1 MINPTPDT
9 AGKVSPR
16 QMLVVGIGASA
27 GGMEAL
33 TEFFEHVPAHTGL
46 AYLIML
52 HLSPDQNVQLADLLT
67 KVAKLPVKSI
77 AGTEKIVADHIYILP
92 AAKHFELEK
101 GRVTVGAN
109 APIED
114 RRAPVDL
121 FFRMLAES
129 YKERSIAVILSGTG
143 ANGSMGLKRIK
154 EYGGATF
161 VQNPREA
168 AFNEMPRNAI
178 ATELVDNILPVAQ
191 IPAQLLSYREGL
203 GTVAIA
209 VESEIRPPD
218 QQQALREVFTQLRMR
233 TGHDFSNYKRPTLMR
248 RIERRINVLNLPNL
262 PAYVAYMRE
271 QPDETQ
277 ALLKNL
283 LISVTNFFR
292 DNRAFQ
298 AIEQEVLPLLI
309 KGKNQEHTLRIWVA
323 GCATGE
329 EAYSLAMLCAEK
341 TFGVLDAPKIQIFAT
356 DIDEAALSIAREGKY
371 NINDTSDVTPE
382 RLRRFFTRDGNE
394 YRIRR
399 EIREMVLFARHNVL
413 KDPPFSQLDLVTCRN
428 MLIYL
433 NQTAQ
438 ERAME
443 TFHFALKP
451 GAYLWLGMSE
461 TVDGSSDLYVN
472 VSRENHL
479 YQSRQVSS
487 RSYPVPETIPQFIPE
502 KRSITQPAPEL
513 DVRSGNRMSF
523 GDLHQQLLE
532 QYAPPSIIVNEEYEI
547 LHLTERAGRFLH
559 IAGGEPSKNLLKL
572 IRPEL
577 RLELRTAFYQAVQ
590 QQTNVEARNLKIRM
604 DDQTETV
611 TIHVRPVLR
620 EGDPARG
627 FILVL
632 FQQMGDTNE
641 QESVLAA
648 VEPMAR
654 HLEEELVRVKAQLRT
669 SNEQHEVQA
678 EELKASN
685 EELQAINEELRSA
698 AEELETSKEE
708 LQSINEELTT
718 INQELKV
725 KVDEISLTSNN
736 LQNLIN
742 STNMAT
748 LFLDRG
754 LRVNLFTPATRE
766 IFNLITADFGRPLS
780 DITNRLDYAHLQQ
793 DAELV
798 LDKLQTVEREVK
810 STDGRVFMMR
820 ILPYRTA
827 EDRINGVVLTFVD
840 ITGPKAAEE
849 ALREADRRKDEF
861 LAMLA
866 HELRNPLAP
875 VRNTL
880 QIMKMTSGDD
890 ERVSTSV
897 AMMNRQ
903 VDHLVRLVDD
913 LLDVSRISRGKIELR
928 REQVELG
935 ALVTESV
942 EATSALYQ
950 SGNRHLTLT
959 LPENPLYLNGDA
971 TRLTQVVTN
980 LLTNGVRFTQV
991 NGRVWVTL
999 VQTGTEIL
1007 LTVKDDGIGLT
1018 SDQFEAIFELFAQVD
1033 SSPKRP
1039 DGGLG
1044 LGLTLV
1050 KQLVEMHG
1058 GRVEARSNGLG
1069 RGSEFLVYFP
1079 YLEVPVE
1086 FVPPSIERTL
1096 KPAARNILV
1105 VDDNRDAAD
1114 TLALVLRHQG
1124 HRANVSYAGQEAL
1137 GLLESQPTDI
1147 VLMDISMPQMDGFET
1162 ARQIRNRPDGSKI
1175 AIIALTG
1182 YGQSD
1187 DKKRT
1192 RQAGFDGHLVKPIDL
1207 GELNELLNQL
1217 FADKDQGK

>member
-1 MINPTPDT
+1 MMNPNPDIFD
-9 AGKVSPR
+9 KVSPH
-16 QMLVVGIGASA
+16 QMLVAGIGASA

-33 TEFFEHVPAHTGL
+33 TEFFEHVPAHSGL

-52 HLSPDQNVQLADLLT
+52 HLNPDQDFQLAEVLA
-67 KVAKLPVKSI
+67 KVAKLPVTNVSEPEEI
-77 AGTEKIVADHIYILP
+77 LPDQIYIIP
-92 AAKHFELEK
+92 ALKHLEIEK
-101 GRVTVGAN
+101 GRVSVATHV
-109 APIED
+109 PIED
-114 RRAPVDL
+114 RRAPVDV
-121 FFRMLAES
+121 FFRTLAES
-129 YKERSIAVILSGTG
+129 YQERSVAVILSGTG

-154 EYGGATF
+154 EYGGASF

-203 GTVAIA
+203 GTVAIT
-209 VESEIRPPD
+209 VEPDVRPPD

-271 QPDETQ
+271 HPDETQ

-292 DNRAFQ
+292 DSRAFL
-298 AIEQEVLPLLI
+298 AIEQEILPLLME
-309 KGKNQEHTLRIWVA
+309 GKNHEHTLRIWVA

-341 TFGVLDAPKIQIFAT
+341 TLGMIDAPKVQIFAT
-356 DIDEAALSIAREGKY
+356 DIDEAAISIAREGKY
-371 NINDTSDVTPE
+371 NINDAADVSPE
-382 RLRRFFTRDGNE
+382 RLRRFFTRDGDE

-472 VSRENHL
+472 VSRESHL
-479 YQSRQVSS
+479 YQSRQVAS
-487 RSYPVPETIPQFIPE
+487 RSYPVPDTIPQFIPE
-502 KRSITQPAPEL
+502 KRSPVPAPTETET
-513 DVRSGNRMSF
+513 RSAGRPSF
-523 GDLHQQLLE
+523 GDMHQQLLE
-532 QYAPPSIIVNEEYEI
+532 QYAPPSVIVNEEYDI
-547 LHLTERAGRFLH
+547 LHLSERAGRYLH

-590 QQTNVEARNLKIRM
+590 QQANVEVRNLKVRL
-604 DDQTETV
+604 DDHTETI

-620 EGDPARG
+620 EGDPAKG
-627 FILVL
+627 LILIL
-632 FQQMGDTNE
+632 FQHTGDATE
-641 QESVLAA
+641 VEHVLTS
-648 VEPMAR
+648 VEPMAQ
-654 HLEEELVRVKAQLRT
+654 HLEEELIRVKAQLRT

-725 KVDEISLTSNN
+725 KVEEISLTSNN

-748 LFLDRG
+748 LFLDRSF
-754 LRVNLFTPATRE
+754 RVNLFTPATRE
-766 IFNLITADFGRPLS
+766 IFNLIPADFGRPLS
-780 DITNRLDYAHLQQ
+780 DITNRLDYAHLQD

-798 LDKLQTVEREVK
+798 LEKLQTVEREVK

-820 ILPYRTA
+820 VVPYRTA

-880 QIMKMTSGDD
+880 QIMKTTSGDD
-890 ERVSTSV
+890 ERASV

-928 REQVELG
+928 REQLELS
-935 ALVTESV
+935 ALVAEAV
-942 EATSALYQ
+942 EATSLLYQ

-959 LPENPLYLNGDA
+959 LPDAPLYLNGDA
-971 TRLTQVVTN
+971 TRLNQVVTN
-980 LLTNGVRFTQV
+980 LLTNGARFTRE
-991 NGRVWVTL
+991 NGHVWVTL
-999 VQTGTEIL
+999 EQVGSEVVL
-1007 LTVKDDGIGLT
+1007 SVKDDGIGLT

-1033 SSPKRP
+1033 SPAKRA

-1050 KQLVEMHG
+1050 KRLVEMHG
-1058 GRVEARSNGLG
+1058 GRVEAKSNGLG
-1069 RGSEFLVYFP
+1069 QGSEFLVHFP
-1079 YLEVPVE
+1079 YMQVPVE
-1086 FVPPSIERTL
+1086 FTPPSIEKSS
-1096 KPAARNILV
+1096 KPAPREIIV

-1114 TLALVLRHQG
+1114 TLAMLLKYQG
-1124 HRANVSYAGQEAL
+1124 HHTKVSYGGKEV
-1137 GLLESQPTDI
+1137 LESLDREPADV
-1147 VLMDISMPQMDGFET
+1147 VLLDISMPHMDGFET
-1162 ARQIRNRPDGSKI
+1162 AKQIRSRPDGRKI
-1175 AIIALTG
+1175 VVIALTG

-1187 DKKRT
+1187 DRMRT
-1192 RQAGFDGHLVKPIDL
+1192 LKSGFDGHLVKPVDL
-1207 GELNELLNQL
+1207 ADLNDILNSI
-1217 FADKDQGK
+1217 FPEKNNMD

>member
-1 MINPTPDT
+1 M
-9 AGKVSPR
+9 
-16 QMLVVGIGASA
+16 
-27 GGMEAL
+27 

-46 AYLIML
+46 AYLVML
-52 HLSPDQNVQLADLLT
+52 HLSPDLDTQLADVLE
-67 KVAKLPVKSI
+67 KVVKLPVKNVS
-77 AGTEKIVADHIYILP
+77 GSEKIVADHIYILP
-92 AAKHFELEK
+92 AARHFHIEK
-101 GRVTVGAN
+101 GRVSIATDV
-109 APIED
+109 PVED
-114 RRAPVDL
+114 RRAPVDV

-143 ANGSMGLKRIK
+143 ANGSVGLKRIK

-203 GTVAIA
+203 GTVAIT
-209 VESEIRPPD
+209 VESETRPPD

-292 DNRAFQ
+292 DSRAFL
-298 AIEQEVLPLLI
+298 AIEQELLPLLM
-309 KGKNQEHTLRIWVA
+309 KGKDQEHTLRIWVV

-329 EAYSLAMLCAEK
+329 EAYSLAILCAEK
-341 TFGVLDAPKIQIFAT
+341 TYGILDAPKIQIFAT
-356 DIDEAALSIAREGKY
+356 DIDDAAITIAREGKY
-371 NINDTSDVTPE
+371 NINDAADVSPE
-382 RLRRFFTRDGNE
+382 RLRRFFTREGDE
-394 YRIRR
+394 YRVRR

-438 ERAME
+438 ERVME

-487 RSYPVPETIPQFIPE
+487 RSYPVPETIPQFVPE
-502 KRSITQPAPEL
+502 KRNTAQPSTEL
-513 DVRSGNRMSF
+513 EVRAGNRMSF
-523 GDLHQQLLE
+523 GDMHQQLLE
-532 QYAPPSIIVNEEYEI
+532 QYAPPSIVVNEEYDI
-547 LHLTERAGRFLH
+547 LHLTERAGRFLQVG
-559 IAGGEPSKNLLKL
+559 GGEPSKNLLKL

-590 QQTNVEARNLKIRM
+590 QQTNVEARNLKIRV
-604 DDQTETV
+604 DDHTETI

-632 FQQMGDTNE
+632 FQQMGDENDN
-641 QESVLAA
+641 ESVLTS

-654 HLEEELVRVKAQLRT
+654 HLEEELIRVKAQLRT

-725 KVDEISLTSNN
+725 KVEEISLTSNN

-748 LFLDRG
+748 LFLDRSF
-754 LRVNLFTPATRE
+754 RVNLFTPATRE
-766 IFNLITADFGRPLS
+766 IFNLIPADFGRPLS
-780 DITNRLDYAHLQQ
+780 DITNRLDYAHLQE

-798 LDKLQTVEREVK
+798 LEKLQTVEREVK

-820 ILPYRTA
+820 VLPYRTA

-890 ERVSTSV
+890 ERVSASV

-928 REQVELG
+928 REQVELC
-935 ALVTESV
+935 ALVSEAV

-959 LPENPLYLNGDA
+959 LPENALYLNGDS

-980 LLTNGVRFTQV
+980 LLTNGVRFTQE
-991 NGRVWVTL
+991 NGHVWVKL
-999 VQTGTEIL
+999 AQIGSEIVL
-1007 LTVKDDGIGLT
+1007 SVKDDGIGLT
-1018 SDQFEAIFELFAQVD
+1018 SDQFEAIFELFAQVN
-1033 SSPKRP
+1033 SSQKRA

-1058 GRVEARSNGLG
+1058 GRVEARSSGLG
-1069 RGSEFLVYFP
+1069 QGSEFLVCFP

-1086 FVPPSIERTL
+1086 FAPPPIEKTL
-1096 KPAARNILV
+1096 KSAPRHILV

-1114 TLALVLRHQG
+1114 TLGMILRHQG
-1124 HRANVSYAGQEAL
+1124 HNATVSYDGQDAL
-1137 GLLESQPTDI
+1137 DKLEQQSADVVLL
-1147 VLMDISMPQMDGFET
+1147 DISMPQMDGFET
-1162 ARQIRNRPDGSKI
+1162 AKHIRSRPDGSKI
-1175 AIIALTG
+1175 AVIALTG

-1192 RQAGFDGHLVKPIDL
+1192 RQSGFDGHLVKPVDL
-1207 GELNELLNQL
+1207 AELNELLNQIL
-1217 FADKDQGK
+1217 ADKDNNG

>member
-1 MINPTPDT
+1 MINLTPDT
-9 AGKVSPR
+9 LGKVSSH
-16 QMLVVGIGASA
+16 QMLVAGIGASA

-52 HLSPDQNVQLADLLT
+52 HLNPDQDLQLADVLS
-67 KVAKLPVKSI
+67 KVAKLPVNVV
-77 AGTEKIVADHIYILP
+77 TEPQEIFPDHIYILP
-92 AAKHFELEK
+92 AARHVEIEK
-101 GRVTVGAN
+101 GRVSILPHV
-109 APIED
+109 PIED
-114 RRAPVDL
+114 RRAPVDV
-121 FFRMLAES
+121 FFRTLAES
-129 YKERSIAVILSGTG
+129 YKERSVAVILSGTG

-168 AFNEMPRNAI
+168 AFNEMPRSAI
-178 ATELVDNILPVAQ
+178 ATELVDNILPVAL
-191 IPAQLLSYREGL
+191 IPAHLLSYREGI
-203 GTVAIA
+203 GTVAIT
-209 VESEIRPPD
+209 VESEVRPPD

-271 QPDETQ
+271 HPDETQ

-292 DNRAFQ
+292 DSRAFL
-298 AIEQEVLPLLI
+298 AIEQEILPLLM
-309 KGKNQEHTLRIWVA
+309 KGKDQDDTLRIWVA

-341 TFGVLDAPKIQIFAT
+341 TLGSIDAPKIQIFAT
-356 DIDEAALSIAREGKY
+356 DIDEAAISVAREGKY
-371 NINDTSDVTPE
+371 NINDAADVSPE
-382 RLRRFFTRDGNE
+382 RLRRFFTRDGDE
-394 YRIRR
+394 YRVRR

-451 GAYLWLGMSE
+451 GAYLLLGMSE
-461 TVDGSSDLYVN
+461 TVDGSSDLYVSI
-472 VSRENHL
+472 SRENHL

-502 KRSITQPAPEL
+502 KRSIAQPVHEL
-513 DVRSGNRMSF
+513 EVRSGSRMSY

-577 RLELRTAFYQAVQ
+577 RLELRTAFYQAIQ
-590 QQTNVEARNLKIRM
+590 QQTNVEARNLKIRI
-604 DDQTETV
+604 DENLETITV
-611 TIHVRPVLR
+611 HVRPVLR
-620 EGDPARG
+620 EGDPAKG

-632 FQQMGDTNE
+632 FQQTDDAGDS
-641 QESVLAA
+641 ESVLAS

-654 HLEEELVRVKAQLRT
+654 HLEEELIRVKAQLRT

-748 LFLDRG
+748 LFLDRSF
-754 LRVNLFTPATRE
+754 RVNLFTPATRE
-766 IFNLITADFGRPLS
+766 IFNLISADFGRPLS
-780 DITNRLDYAHLQQ
+780 DITNRLDYAHLQE

-798 LDKLQTVEREVK
+798 LEKLQTVEREVR

-880 QIMKMTSGDD
+880 QIMKMTSGHD
-890 ERVSTSV
+890 ERVNASV
-897 AMMNRQ
+897 DMMNRQ

-928 REQVELG
+928 REQVELT
-935 ALVTESV
+935 ALLA
-942 EATSALYQ
+942 EAVQATGPLYQ

-959 LPENPLYLNGDA
+959 LPDPPLYLNGDA

-980 LLTNGVRFTQV
+980 LLINGVRFTQV
-991 NGRVWVTL
+991 NGNVWVTL
-999 VQTGTEIL
+999 EQTGGEIVL
-1007 LTVKDDGIGLT
+1007 SVKDDGIGLT
-1018 SDQFEAIFELFAQVD
+1018 SDQFEAIFELFAQVN
-1033 SSPKRP
+1033 SSPKRA

-1058 GRVEARSNGLG
+1058 GRVEAKSTGLG
-1069 RGSEFLVYFP
+1069 QGSEFLVYLP
-1079 YLEVPVE
+1079 YLEMPVD
-1086 FVPPSIERTL
+1086 FAPPSTEKPV
-1096 KPAARNILV
+1096 KPAARDILV

-1114 TLALVLRHQG
+1114 TLAMILKHQG
-1124 HRANVSYAGQEAL
+1124 HNTMVSYDGQDAL
-1137 GLLESQPTDI
+1137 NTLERQSAEVVLL
-1147 VLMDISMPQMDGFET
+1147 DISMPQMDGFET
-1162 ARQIRNRPDGSKI
+1162 ARQIRNRPDGRKI
-1175 AIIALTG
+1175 VVIALTG

-1187 DKKRT
+1187 DRKRT
-1192 RQAGFDGHLVKPIDL
+1192 RQSGFDGHLVKPVDL
-1207 GELNELLNQL
+1207 AELNVLLNQM
-1217 FADKDQGK
+1217 FPEKNKDR

>member
-1 MINPTPDT
+1 
-9 AGKVSPR
+9 
-16 QMLVVGIGASA
+16 
-27 GGMEAL
+27 
-33 TEFFEHVPAHTGL
+33 
-46 AYLIML
+46 ML
-52 HLSPDQNVQLADLLT
+52 HLNPDQDERLAEILT
-67 KVAKLPVKSI
+67 KVARIPVQ
-77 AGTEKIVADHIYILP
+77 IVKGPVQIVPDTIHILP
-92 AAKHFELEK
+92 ATRQPEITR
-101 GRVTVGAN
+101 GRIATTTPDQV
-109 APIED
+109 ED
-114 RRAPVDL
+114 RRAPIDV
-121 FFRMLAES
+121 FFRLLAES
-129 YKERSIAVILSGTG
+129 YKERSVAVILSGTG

-168 AFNEMPRNAI
+168 PFNEMPRNAI

-191 IPAQLLSYREGL
+191 IPAQLFSYREGI
-203 GTVAIA
+203 GTVAIT
-209 VESEIRPPD
+209 VEPETRPPD

-271 QPDETQ
+271 HPDETQ

-292 DNRAFQ
+292 DSRAFL
-298 AIEQEVLPLLI
+298 AIEQEVLPLLL
-309 KGKNQEHTLRIWVA
+309 KDKDHEQTLRIWVA

-329 EAYSLAMLCAEK
+329 EAYSLAMLCAERIH
-341 TFGVLDAPKIQIFAT
+341 GMPDAPKIQIFAT
-356 DIDEAALSIAREGKY
+356 DIDEAAISVAREGKY
-371 NINDTSDVTPE
+371 NSNDTADVSPE
-382 RLRRFFTRDGNE
+382 RLRRFFIRDGEE
-394 YRIRR
+394 YRVRR

-413 KDPPFSQLDLVTCRN
+413 KDPPFSQLDLITCRN

-438 ERAME
+438 DRAME

-451 GAYLWLGMSE
+451 AGYLWLGMSE

-472 VSRENHL
+472 VSREHHL
-479 YQSRQVSS
+479 YQTRQGSA
-487 RSYPVPETIPQFIPE
+487 RSYPVPETIPHFIPE
-502 KRSITQPAPEL
+502 KRNVVPPVTDL
-513 DVRSGNRMSF
+513 DVRAGSRISF

-532 QYAPPSIIVNEEYEI
+532 QYAPPSIVVNEEYEI
-547 LHLTERAGRFLH
+547 LHLTERAGRYLH

-577 RLELRTAFYQAVQ
+577 RLELRTVFYQAVQ
-590 QQTNVEARNLKIRM
+590 QQSNMEARNLKIRM
-604 DDQTETV
+604 GDHTETL
-611 TIHVRPVLR
+611 TIHVKPVLR

-627 FILVL
+627 FLLVL
-632 FQQMGDTNE
+632 FQQTGDGS
-641 QESVLAA
+641 ESDQVLTS

-654 HLEEELVRVKAQLRT
+654 HLEEELIRVKAQLRT

-748 LFLDRG
+748 LFLDRSF
-754 LRVNLFTPATRE
+754 RVNLFTPATRE
-766 IFNLITADFGRPLS
+766 IFNLIPADFGRPLS
-780 DITNRLDYAHLQQ
+780 DITNRLEYGSLQK

-798 LDKLQTVEREVK
+798 LEKLQTVEREVK
-810 STDGRVFMMR
+810 TTNGKVFMMR
-820 ILPYRTA
+820 VLPYRTA
-827 EDRINGVVLTFVD
+827 EDRINGVVFTFVD
-840 ITGPKAAEE
+840 ITGPKVAEE

-880 QIMKMTSGDD
+880 QVMKLTSGDD
-890 ERVSTSV
+890 DRVRASV

-928 REQVELG
+928 REQVELSG
-935 ALVTESV
+935 LLSDAV
-942 EATSALYQ
+942 EAARALYE
-950 SGNRHLTLT
+950 SGNRHLVVN
-959 LPENPLYLNGDA
+959 LPPAPLYFHGDA
-971 TRLTQVVTN
+971 TRLTQIVTN
-980 LLTNGVRFTQV
+980 LLTNGLRFTQDH
-991 NGRVWVTL
+991 GHVWVTL
-999 VQTGTEIL
+999 EQVGSEITL
-1007 LTVKDDGIGLT
+1007 RVKDDGIGLT
-1018 SDQFEAIFELFAQVD
+1018 SDQFETIFELFTQVNTT
-1033 SSPKRP
+1033 PKRS

-1058 GRVEARSNGLG
+1058 GRVEASSTGLG
-1069 RGSEFLVYFP
+1069 QGSEFVIYLP
-1079 YLEVPVE
+1079 YLEMPVE
-1086 FVPPSIERTL
+1086 FVPPLPEKAHRPIPR
-1096 KPAARNILV
+1096 RVLV
-1105 VDDNRDAAD
+1105 VDDNRDAAE
-1114 TLALVLRHQG
+1114 TLALLLKYLGYETAVAFGGQQAMQLLDAYQPEVVL
-1124 HRANVSYAGQEAL
+1124 L
-1137 GLLESQPTDI
+1137 
-1147 VLMDISMPQMDGFET
+1147 DISMPDMDGFET
-1162 ARQIRNRPDGSKI
+1162 AAHIKAHPDAARI
-1175 AIIALTG
+1175 VLVALTG
-1182 YGQSD
+1182 YGLRED
-1187 DKKRT
+1187 RRRT
-1192 RQAGFDGHLVKPIDL
+1192 REAGFDAHLAKPVDVAEL
-1207 GELNELLNQL
+1207 GEAL
-1217 FADKDQGK
+1217 DQVFREREGGSRQGLV

>member
-1 MINPTPDT
+1 MIDPTPDSPD
-9 AGKVSPR
+9 KVSKH
-16 QMLVVGIGASA
+16 QMLVAGIGASA

-52 HLSPDQNVQLADLLT
+52 HLSPDLDISLADVLG
-67 KVAKLPVKSI
+67 KVAKLPVTLVAGSQTI
-77 AGTEKIVADHIYILP
+77 APDHIYILP
-92 AAKHFELEK
+92 AAGHVEIEK
-101 GRVTVGAN
+101 GRVSAFAHVAS
-109 APIED
+109 ED
-114 RRAPVDL
+114 RRAPVDV

-129 YKERSIAVILSGTG
+129 YKERSVAVILSGTG

-191 IPAQLLSYREGL
+191 IPANLLSYRRGL
-203 GTVAIA
+203 GTVAIT
-209 VESEIRPPD
+209 VEPETRPPD

-271 QPDETQ
+271 HPGETQ

-292 DNRAFQ
+292 DSRAFL
-298 AIEQEVLPLLI
+298 AIEQEILPLLM
-309 KGKNQEHTLRIWVA
+309 KGKSQEHTLRIWVA

-341 TFGVLDAPKIQIFAT
+341 TSGILDAPKVQIFAT
-356 DIDEAALSIAREGKY
+356 DIDEAAISIAREGKY
-371 NINDTSDVTPE
+371 NLNDAVDVSPE
-382 RLRRFFTRDGNE
+382 RLRRFFTRDGDE
-394 YRIRR
+394 YRVRR

-502 KRSITQPAPEL
+502 KRSVAQPVAEMEA
-513 DVRSGNRMSF
+513 RSGVRMSF

-547 LHLTERAGRFLH
+547 LHLTERAGRYLQ

-590 QQTNVEARNLKIRM
+590 QQTNVEARTLKIRM
-604 DDQTETV
+604 EDRTETI

-620 EGDPARG
+620 ERDPARG

-632 FQQMGDTNE
+632 FQQVGEASDHE
-641 QESVLAA
+641 GVLTS

-654 HLEEELVRVKAQLRT
+654 HLEEELIRVKAQLRT

-748 LFLDRG
+748 LFLDRSF
-754 LRVNLFTPATRE
+754 RVNLFTPSTRE
-766 IFNLITADFGRPLS
+766 IFNLIPADFGRPLS
-780 DITNRLDYAHLQQ
+780 DITNRLDYAHLQE

-798 LDKLQTVEREVK
+798 LSKLQTVEREVR
-810 STDGRVFMMR
+810 STDGRVFIMR

-890 ERVSTSV
+890 ERVSASV

-928 REQVELG
+928 REQVELCK
-935 ALVTESV
+935 LVADAV
-942 EATSALYQ
+942 EATTALYE

-959 LPENPLYLNGDA
+959 LPNTPLYLNGDV
-971 TRLTQVVTN
+971 TRLTQVITN
-980 LLTNGVRFTQV
+980 LLTNGVRFTQE
-991 NGRVWVTL
+991 NGHVWVAL
-999 VQTGTEIL
+999 EQTGNEL
-1007 LTVKDDGIGLT
+1007 LLSVKDDGIGLT
-1018 SDQFEAIFELFAQVD
+1018 SDQFEAIFELFAQVN
-1033 SSPKRP
+1033 SSPKRA

-1058 GRVEARSNGLG
+1058 GRVEAKSSGLG
-1069 RGSEFLVYFP
+1069 QGSEFLVHLP

-1086 FVPPSIERTL
+1086 FVPPAIEKTVR
-1096 KPAARNILV
+1096 ARPREILV

-1114 TLALVLRHQG
+1114 TLAMILTHQG
-1124 HRANVSYAGQEAL
+1124 HHATVSYDGPEAL
-1137 GLLESQPTDI
+1137 ALLERQPAEV
-1147 VLMDISMPQMDGFET
+1147 VLLDISMPGMDGFET
-1162 ARQIRNRPDGSKI
+1162 AKQIRNRPDGRKI
-1175 AIIALTG
+1175 AVIALTG

-1192 RQAGFDGHLVKPIDL
+1192 RQSGFDGHLVKPIDL
-1207 GELNELLNQL
+1207 TELSELLSQL
-1217 FADKDQGK
+1217 FPPKNQED

>member
-1 MINPTPDT
+1 M
-9 AGKVSPR
+9 
-16 QMLVVGIGASA
+16 
-27 GGMEAL
+27 
-33 TEFFEHVPAHTGL
+33 TEFFEHVPARTGL

-52 HLSPDQNVQLADLLT
+52 HLNPDQDLQLADILA
-67 KVAKLPVKSI
+67 KVAKLPVKCVT
-77 AGTEKIVADHIYILP
+77 GPEEIVSDHIYILS
-92 AAKHFELEK
+92 AAKHVEIEK
-101 GRVTVGAN
+101 GRVSIVARV
-109 APIED
+109 PIED
-114 RRAPVDL
+114 RRAPVDV
-121 FFRMLAES
+121 FFRTLAES
-129 YKERSIAVILSGTG
+129 YKERSVAVILSGTG
-143 ANGSMGLKRIK
+143 AGGSMGLKRIK

-168 AFNEMPRNAI
+168 TFNEMPRNAI

-203 GTVAIA
+203 GTVAITL
-209 VESEIRPPD
+209 ESEVRPPD
-218 QQQALREVFTQLRMR
+218 QQQALREVFTQLRLR

-271 QPDETQ
+271 HPDETQ

-292 DNRAFQ
+292 DGRAFQ

-309 KGKNQEHTLRIWVA
+309 KGKSHEHTLRIWVA

-341 TFGVLDAPKIQIFAT
+341 TQGVIDAPKIQIFAT
-356 DIDEAALSIAREGKY
+356 DIDEAAISVAREGKY
-371 NINDTSDVTPE
+371 NINDAADVAPE
-382 RLRRFFTRDGNE
+382 RLRRFFTRDGDE

-502 KRSITQPAPEL
+502 KRNIAQPPAEIE
-513 DVRSGNRMSF
+513 VRSGSRISF

-547 LHLTERAGRFLH
+547 LHLTERAGRFLQ

-590 QQTNVEARNLKIRM
+590 QQANVEARNLKIRI
-604 DDQTETV
+604 DDHTETV

-620 EGDPARG
+620 DGDPAKG

-632 FQQMGDTNE
+632 FQLVGDAADDE
-641 QESVLAA
+641 GVLTS

-654 HLEEELVRVKAQLRT
+654 HLEEELIRVKAQLRT

-748 LFLDRG
+748 LFLDRSF
-754 LRVNLFTPATRE
+754 RVNLFTPATRE
-766 IFNLITADFGRPLS
+766 IFNLIPADFGRPLS
-780 DITNRLDYAHLQQ
+780 DITNRLDYAHLQD

-798 LDKLQTVEREVK
+798 LSKLQTVEREVR

-890 ERVSTSV
+890 ERVSASV
-897 AMMNRQ
+897 EMMNRQ

-928 REQVELG
+928 REQVELC
-935 ALVTESV
+935 ALVSEAV
-942 EATSALYQ
+942 DATSALYR
-950 SGNRHLTLT
+950 SGNRHLALT
-959 LPENPLYLNGDA
+959 LPEVPLYLNGDG

-980 LLTNGVRFTQV
+980 LLTNGVRFTQE
-991 NGRVWVTL
+991 NGNVWITL
-999 VQTGTEIL
+999 SRTGAEIVL
-1007 LTVKDDGIGLT
+1007 SVKDDGIGLT
-1018 SDQFEAIFELFAQVD
+1018 SDQFEAIFELFAQVN
-1033 SSPKRP
+1033 SSTKRA

-1058 GRVEARSNGLG
+1058 GRVEARSTGLG
-1069 RGSEFLVYFP
+1069 EGSEFLIYFP
-1079 YLEVPVE
+1079 YLDVPVE
-1086 FVPPSIERTL
+1086 FTPAPAEKPSQIAPRE
-1096 KPAARNILV
+1096 ILI

-1114 TLALVLRHQG
+1114 TLGMILKHHG
-1124 HRANVSYAGQEAL
+1124 HSTAVCYSGSEAL
-1137 GLLESQPTDI
+1137 SKLDQKAAEVVLL
-1147 VLMDISMPQMDGFET
+1147 DISMPEMDGFET
-1162 ARQIRNRPDGSKI
+1162 SKQIRSRPDGRQI
-1175 AIIALTG
+1175 VVIALTG
-1182 YGQSD
+1182 YGQSG

-1192 RQAGFDGHLVKPIDL
+1192 RDAGFDGHLVKPVDL
-1207 GELNELLNQL
+1207 AELNELFNQL
-1217 FADKDQGK
+1217 FPDKYKQV